1 MSSKNCPHCRYER
14 LQVTHYHDEE
24 LDVCR
29 QCAGVWF
36 EHGELNS
43 IISKVDNGEDDSDF
57 EGLLGK
63 DLGPTALSC
72 PGCDAKLHRFQ
83 LLNDYDVEVDLCH
96 QCDGVWVDYDELEK
110 VEHSPR
116 IHQALS
122 NLNQKLSIKTWLF
135 QLLIKFPVEYNL
147 KPHRV
152 PVVTWVLVVL
162 NCLIYA
168 IYGFQPGL
176 AAGIFENF
184 ASRPADLAQG
194 QELWTLLT
202 ATFLH
207 GDFMHLFGNM
217 YFLVVIGD
225 NLEDVLGRWRF
236 LLLYLL
242 SGISASIISVAMNWG
257 SPIPSVGASGAIA
270 ALFGMYIVWFRFA
283 SLTFMFVVFQKKLSA
298 VWYFAIWL
306 ALDNIFVMLIGG
318 RGVDYWAHIGG
329 FVVGLGLGVFLKT
342 FVYRNNPV
350 VRFLAEESV
359 KVRR

>member
-1 MSSKNCPHCRYER
+1 MTIKSCPHCRYER

-29 QCAGVWF
+29 QCAGAWF

-43 IISKVDNGEDDSDF
+43 LISKIDNGEDDADYKRVLGE
-57 EGLLGK
+57 EG
-63 DLGPTALSC
+63 GPTQLDCPSC
-72 PGCDAKLHRFQ
+72 GIKLHRFK
-83 LLNDYDVEVDLCH
+83 LLSGYDVEVDLCKR
-96 QCDGVWVDYDELEK
+96 CDGVWVDHDELEK

-116 IHQALS
+116 IRDALEH
-122 NLNQKLSIKTWLF
+122 LNKKVSVKSWLF
-135 QLLIKFPVEYNL
+135 QMLLRFPVEYNL
-147 KPHRV
+147 KPHKL
-152 PVVTWVLVVL
+152 PVVTWILVLL
-162 NCLIYA
+162 NCLIFA
-168 IYGFQPGL
+168 VYGVQPSL

-207 GDFMHLFGNM
+207 GDFMHLLGNM
-217 YFLVVIGD
+217 YFLFVIGD

-242 SGISASIISVAMNWG
+242 SGVSASVISALMNWG
-257 SPIPSVGASGAIA
+257 SPIASVGASGAIA

-306 ALDNIFVMLIGG
+306 VLDNIFAMLMGG

-329 FVVGLGLGVFLKT
+329 FVVGLGIGIALKT
-342 FVYRNNPV
+342 FVYRHNPV

-359 KVRR
+359 RIER